1 MSNVVRV
8 VVADHHPIVR
18 YGLLALL
25 STVGSISVV
34 AEVGNGEAAM
44 RAVIA
49 HRPDVLLV
57 ELPELHAITVIPG
70 TALIVFTSHDDDQSL
85 RAAIKAGAHGYILK
99 TAEEGDIVR
108 AIHAVAAGELIFGRA
123 IADRLPAVLTTA
135 QDDRF
140 PGLTDRQREVAD
152 LAAVGLG
159 NAAIA
164 QRLGLTVKTV
174 RNHVSQILVTL
185 GLSSRVA
192 LRDNLGGVPF
202 PRESARA

>member
-8 VVADHHPIVR
+8 VVVDRHPIVR
-18 YGLLALL
+18 CGLLALL
-25 STVGSISVV
+25 STTDNISVV
-34 AEVGNGEAAM
+34 ADAGTGEAAM
-44 RAVIA
+44 QAVLA
-49 HRPDVLLV
+49 HQPDVLLV
-57 ELPELHAITVIPG
+57 ELSELHAITVIPG
-70 TALIVFTSHDDDQSL
+70 TALIVFTSRDDDQSL

-99 TAEEGDIVR
+99 SAEEGDIIR
-108 AIHAVAAGELIFGRA
+108 AIHAVAAGELIFCRA
-123 IADRLPAVLTTA
+123 IADRLPAVMLTA
-135 QDDRF
+135 QDVRF

-185 GLSSRVA
+185 GLSSRLA
-192 LRDNLGGVPF
+192 LRDTPGGVPY

>member
-8 VVADHHPIVR
+8 VLADRHPIVR

-25 STVGSISVV
+25 STVDSISVV
-34 AEVGNGEAAM
+34 ADAGSGEAAM
-44 RAVIA
+44 RAVTA

-57 ELPELHAITVIPG
+57 ELSELPAITAIPG
-70 TALIVFTSHDDDQSL
+70 SAVIVFTSRDDDQAL
-85 RAAIKAGAHGYILK
+85 RAAIRAGAHGYILK

-123 IADRLPAVLTTA
+123 IADRLPVVLRSA
-135 QDDRF
+135 ENDRF
-140 PGLTDRQREVAD
+140 PGLTDRQREIAD

-164 QRLGLTVKTV
+164 QRLGLTVKTI

-185 GLSSRVA
+185 GLSSRMD

-202 PRESARA
+202 QRESVRA